1 MRAKVATSIWGALL
15 ALVASTANAQQIQAP
30 APPDS
35 GAVFKSE
42 TKLVLVDT
50 VVTDKKGNYIRDLTK
65 KDFKVYEDGK
75 EQEVKSFSFQADP
88 ASPWNH
94 QKHYMVLFF
103 DNSTMDFGQQA
114 YARKAAAAF
123 IDSNAG
129 PNRYIA
135 IINYGGSIS
144 LSQNFT
150 DDVDRLKKVVSGV
163 KFSSVAPND
172 TSSDTSAMNATL
184 SGAASGF
191 ASRDLALALRM
202 TAKNMSAVEGRKI
215 LVLLTA
221 GFPTTPDIIYELSA
235 TIDACNKANVAVY
248 PVDVRGLVAPGMGR
262 LSNGREVL
270 LASAD
275 RALAGSFVAL
285 TAPLAFQR
293 GGVGGGTVG
302 GGGGGRVGGGGGTVG
317 AGRGGT
323 GGSTG
328 GSGRAGS
335 GGSRTGSGSGVSNG
349 GYNRANQPIGLN
361 PRSLIPK
368 FPESATTNQQ
378 IMYQLASGTGGFV
391 IANTN
396 DLLGGMEKIGKEQ
409 NEFYLLGY
417 TPADTPEGSCHTL
430 KVKVDRGGTEARF
443 RSGYCN
449 VKAVDYLSG
458 KPEEKDLEAR
468 ANSSSPGTVKAELQ
482 APYFYDAPNVARVS
496 VAMVVPGTAVAFEK
510 QKGKF
515 RSDMNVLGFALKSD
529 GSVAAKFS
537 DSLHFDL
544 ENKKEVEEFGEKP
557 LHYDN
562 QFDVAPGQYTLKVV
576 FTAGGKEY
584 GKVETPLNIDTY
596 DGKQFVL
603 GGIAFS
609 TETHPITGDG
619 TQESELVEDKVPLV
633 AGNVQITPSGTDH
646 FHKTDPAV
654 IFTQIYAPL
663 LKDEKPPSIGLQ
675 LKVVNTKTGEL
686 KQDTGFM
693 NMSAHVKAGNP
704 VVPVGMR
711 LLVADYG
718 PGQYR
723 AELKAMD
730 TAGHVTG
737 VRSINFSVE

>member
-1 MRAKVATSIWGALL
+1 MRVTGSLALL
-15 ALVASTANAQQIQAP
+15 SLIALTATAQQAQAP
-30 APPDS
+30 AAADT

-50 VVTDKKGNYIRDLTK
+50 VVTDKKGVYIRDLK
-65 KDFKVYEDGK
+65 QKDFKVYEDGK

-150 DDVDRLKKVVSGV
+150 DDVDRLKKVVSGI
-163 KFSSVAPND
+163 KFSSVDPND
-172 TSSDTSAMNATL
+172 TSGLPSLNGVT
-184 SGAASGF
+184 GGF
-191 ASRDLALALRM
+191 AQRDLTLALRT
-202 TAKNMSAVEGRKI
+202 TAKNLASVEGRKI

-221 GFPTTPDIIYELSA
+221 GFPTTPDIISELSA
-235 TIDACNKANVAVY
+235 TIDACNKANVAIY
-248 PVDVRGLVAPGMGR
+248 PVDVRGLVTPGMGR
-262 LSNGREVL
+262 LSNGHEVL
-270 LASAD
+270 LASTD
-275 RALAGSFVAL
+275 RTLAASFVAL
-285 TAPLAFQR
+285 AAPLAFQR
-293 GGVGGGTVG
+293 GGVGGGGGTVG
-302 GGGGGRVGGGGGTVG
+302 GGGGRGGAVGGGGGRTG
-317 AGRGGT
+317 GGT
-323 GGSTG
+323 GSGTGGRGSTG
-328 GSGRAGS
+328 GTS
-335 GGSRTGSGSGVSNG
+335 GGTSGGRGGGSSNG
-349 GYNRANQPIGLN
+349 SYNSANRLSNLN
-361 PRSLIPK
+361 PQNLIPK
-368 FPESATTNQQ
+368 FPTTATTNQE
-378 IMYQLASGTGGFV
+378 IMYSLASGTGGFV

-443 RSGYCN
+443 RTGYCN

-468 ANSSSPGTVKAELQ
+468 ANSTSPGNVQAALQ
-482 APYFYDAPNVARVS
+482 APYFYDAPNVARVN
-496 VAMVVPGTAVAFEK
+496 VAMDIPGSAVAFQKE
-510 QKGKF
+510 KGKF
-515 RSDMNVLGFALKSD
+515 RSDLNVLGLALKPD

-537 DSLHFDL
+537 DTMHFELD
-544 ENKKEVEEFGEKP
+544 NKKDVEAFAEKP

-562 QFDVAPGQYTLKVV
+562 QFDVAAGKYTLKVV

-584 GKVETPLNIDTY
+584 GKLETPLNIDGY

-603 GGIAFS
+603 GGIALS
-609 TETHPITGDG
+609 KDAHAIAQDG
-619 TQESELVEDKVPLV
+619 THGADLVEDKIPLTM
-633 AGNVQITPSGTDH
+633 GNVQVIPSGSDH

-693 NMSAHVKAGNP
+693 NMSAHVKAGDP

-711 LLVADYG
+711 LLVSDYG

-737 VRSINFSVE
+737 IRTINFSVE